1 MMEIVPDIPRF
12 YTALAEW
19 SACLVYILVM
29 KQRFTGIKRWGIAG
43 AALVIQSAVLIVTKS
58 SSTGPQSDLL
68 WILWMLVAVGLMYAF
83 IMISCDVSYIDA
95 GYASAKAFVLAEF
108 IASLGW
114 QLYCYRWLSTPIAV
128 ELQFA
133 FLAGIYVVI
142 CWIIWRLERKHFPDS
157 GRLGLGYRELISV
170 AIIVIAVFSISNL
183 SFVTAHTPFSGR
195 YGGDIMTIR
204 TMVDLGGLAILY
216 AHYVQ
221 WCELH
226 VRRELE
232 AMQNVLVN
240 QYQQYQM
247 SRESVDIINRKYHDL
262 KHQIQALRNE
272 TDEERRNKYLEE
284 LESDIKTYEAQ
295 NKTGNQV
302 LDVLLT
308 SKSVQCA
315 KKGITL
321 TCVADGTLLDFVYT
335 MDLCSIFGNALDNAI
350 ECAER
355 IKDSEKRLIHLRVA
369 AQKGFVLI
377 QVENYMEDTLEFK
390 ENLPVTRKKNKDYHG
405 YGLKSMRYVAQK
417 YNGTMT
423 VGEDNHWFELKM
435 LLPIPEEKQGEKI

>member
-1 MMEIVPDIPRF
+1 MLEMVRDIPRF

-19 SACLVYILVM
+19 SACIVYILVM
-29 KQRFTGIKRWGIAG
+29 KKRFSGVKHWGIAG
-43 AALVIQSAVLIVTKS
+43 AALAVQSAFMILTKTS
-58 SSTGPQSDLL
+58 SSDIL
-68 WILWMLVAVGLMYAF
+68 WIIWMIAAVGLMDAF
-83 IMISCDVSYIDA
+83 IIISCDVSFIDA
-95 GYASAKAFVLAEF
+95 GYACAKAFVLAEF

-114 QLYCYRWLSTPIAV
+114 QLYCYIWQRSDAIIPV
-128 ELQFA
+128 QFM
-133 FLAGIYVVI
+133 FLAVIYFVV
-142 CWIIWRLERKHFPDS
+142 CYVIWRLERKHFPDS

-170 AIIVIAVFSISNL
+170 AIIVTAVFAISNL
-183 SFVTAHTPFSGR
+183 SFVTSHTPFSGR

-232 AMQNVLVN
+232 SMQNVLVS

-247 SRESVDIINRKYHDL
+247 SRESVEIINRKYHDF

-272 TDEERRNKYLEE
+272 TSEVRRNEYLDE

-308 SKSVQCA
+308 SKSLQCA

-321 TCVADGTLLDFVYT
+321 TCVADGTLLNFVYT
-335 MDLCSIFGNALDNAI
+335 MDLCSIFGNALDNAM

-355 IKDSEKRLIHLRVA
+355 IEDAEKRLIHLRVA

-377 QVENYMEDTLEFK
+377 QVENYMEDTLVFK
-390 ENLPVTRKKNKDYHG
+390 ENFPVTSKKDRNYHG

-423 VGEDNHWFELKM
+423 AGVDNHWFELKM
-435 LLPIPEEKQGEKI
+435 LLPIPQEEMHQNK